1 MTKRFA
7 LALAAALT
15 VAGLAQAQEV
25 KLKTGAVYS
34 GYVSEQNPSGRAC
47 ITYTNATF
55 TIPGDSLSV
64 YSSGDRTEVRWGKNV
79 FESVDIL
86 EEGDMVTFTTNR
98 PGSIY
103 VKVSD
108 IERISYP
115 YSEVIHDVVV
125 ADKSYEGTIV
135 ETIVGKYLKM
145 EVDGRIITIADNKI
159 RSQSKVSVDR
169 NKNLNVKMFPYLD
182 IYEVKDMSTLTGAL
196 ISQNF
201 LDGSAIFLTRE
212 GSLMPLTVSKITSIR
227 KVPNDAYEAAPVSV
241 EEDDAVDVRINGNPA
256 IWLEAKIDKKKEVV
270 SFSVE
275 DLGKSIL
282 AVTDD
287 FVAVNVKE
295 GGKDLILVPFEPF
308 SAKSHTIT
316 LGKVGDLQEDVALK
330 PSTSYASLGRKVT
343 EYDKV
348 EPGFYVFVDVE
359 GKRVAPIWVTG
370 R

>member
-1 MTKRFA
+1 MAKRFV
-7 LALAAALT
+7 LAFAAAIF
-15 VAGLAQAQEV
+15 VAGIAQAQEV
-25 KLKTGAVYS
+25 KLNNGTVYS

-64 YSSGDRTEVRWGKNV
+64 YSSGGRTEIRWGKNV

-86 EEGDMVTFTTNR
+86 EEGDLVTFATNR

-103 VKVSD
+103 VKVAD
-108 IERISYP
+108 IERICYP
-115 YSEVIHDVVV
+115 YSDVIHDVVV
-125 ADKSYEGTIV
+125 ADKTYEGTIL

-145 EVDGRIITIADNKI
+145 DVDGRIITIADNKI
-159 RSQSKVSVDR
+159 RSQSKVSIDR
-169 NKNLNVKMFPYLD
+169 NKILNIKMFPYLD

-201 LDGSAIFLTRE
+201 QNGSAIFLTQE

-227 KVPNDAYEAAPVSV
+227 KIPNNAYEAVSGS
-241 EEDDAVDVRINGNPA
+241 EVDNDVVDIRINSLEP

-270 SFSVE
+270 SFSVK

-282 AVTDD
+282 AVADD
-287 FVAVNVKE
+287 YVTVNVKE
-295 GGKDLILVPFEPF
+295 GGEDLMLVPFEPF
-308 SAKSHTIT
+308 SAKSNIIT
-316 LGKVGDLQEDVALK
+316 LGKIGDLHENVALT
-330 PSTSYASLGRKVT
+330 PSSSYTTLGRKVT
-343 EYDKV
+343 EYNKV
-348 EPGFYVFVDVE
+348 EPGFYLVVDVE